1 MASEKSRL
9 GLSEMQKREF
19 QGNAKLAKTL
29 LEPLIN
35 YENFFQCRKSCLGFS
50 PKKRGQPTVNNV
62 LFDQSCLLEMP

>member
-9 GLSEMQKREF
+9 GLSEMQNREF

-35 YENFFQCRKSCLGFS
+35 YENFFQCRMSCLGFS
-50 PKKRGQPTVNNV
+50 FDNV
-62 LFDQSCLLEMP
+62 